1 MALFYVLDEAGVG
14 GLPAQE
20 LLRDGARSGHVPA
33 EQGHEHA
40 AEFLGGQG
48 PGGQV
53 QVPTDGLGDL
63 ADGHAF
69 VTDGVEHCAGGSLL
83 DG

>member
-1 MALFYVLDEAGVG
+1 MVLEAGMS
-14 GLPAQE
+14 
-20 LLRDGARSGHVPA
+20 LLSRGTSTS
-33 EQGHEHA
+33 
-40 AEFLGGQG
+40 AEFFGGQG

-53 QVPTDGLGDL
+53 QVPADGLGDL

-69 VTDGVEHCAGGSLL
+69 VATTALSMRRGRLL